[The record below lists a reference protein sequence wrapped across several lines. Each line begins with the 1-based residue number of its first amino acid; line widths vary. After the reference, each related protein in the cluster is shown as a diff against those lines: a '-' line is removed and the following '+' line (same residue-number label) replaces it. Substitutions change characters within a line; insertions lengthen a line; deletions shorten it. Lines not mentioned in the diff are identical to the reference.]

1 MVRLV
6 LEFHMPKRVLVL
18 ATGGTIAS
26 TDGENGAS
34 PTKAGDQLVEAVPE
48 LHDRVAVEHLAQRPS
63 PDMDFE
69 VLERLRDRA
78 ADHDAGVV
86 VTHGTDTMAESAY
99 YVDLV
104 RDWDVPV
111 VFTGAQR
118 RPDQPGSDGPANILA
133 AVSVA
138 EEPAVRSAG
147 GVYVCVNGEVHA
159 ALDAVK
165 AHTWRPDAFESPG
178 KGPVGTV
185 APDGFERYRELG
197 SHSSTLPDADRP
209 TCDVPIVTTAIGVDR
224 AQVDRAVDA
233 GCDGVVLQTTGL
245 GNAPESVADAVA
257 DAVEAGVPVVVTS
270 RCHAGG
276 VAAVYGGGGGYTLEQ
291 NGAVLGGDLS
301 APKARVKLL
310 VALAAGVPVADA
322 FAGD

>member
-1 MVRLV
+1 
-6 LEFHMPKRVLVL
+6 
-18 ATGGTIAS
+18 
-26 TDGENGAS
+26 
-34 PTKAGDQLVEAVPE
+34 
-48 LHDRVAVEHLAQRPS
+48 
-63 PDMDFE
+63 
-69 VLERLRDRA
+69 
-78 ADHDAGVV
+78 
-86 VTHGTDTMAESAY
+86 MAESAY

-159 ALDAVK
+159 ARDAVK

-197 SHSSTLPDADRP
+197 SLLDAPGRRPTYLRCPDSHDRDRRRPSAGRPSGRRGLRRGRPPDDRP
-209 TCDVPIVTTAIGVDR
+209 R
-224 AQVDRAVDA
+224 ER
-233 GCDGVVLQTTGL
+233 
-245 GNAPESVADAVA
+245 
-257 DAVEAGVPVVVTS
+257 AGVGRRRRRGRRRGRRSGRRHVALS
-270 RCHAGG
+270 RGGRRGRLRWGRWLHARTERRRPGWRP
-276 VAAVYGGGGGYTLEQ
+276 
-291 NGAVLGGDLS
+291 LS
-301 APKARVKLL
+301 AEGSRQTARRTPRASRLPTRSRVTESSRR
-310 VALAAGVPVADA
+310 GRTNT
-322 FAGD
+322 

>member
-1 MVRLV
+1 MS
-6 LEFHMPKRVLVL
+6 ERVLVL
-18 ATGGTIAS
+18 STGGTIAS
-26 TDGENGAS
+26 TAGESGAG
-34 PTKAGDQLVEAVPE
+34 PTKAGEQLVEAVPE
-48 LHDRVAVEHLAQRPS
+48 LHDSVEVEHLAQRPS

-86 VTHGTDTMAESAY
+86 VTHGTDTMVESAY

-104 RDWDVPV
+104 RDRDIPV

-118 RPDQPGSDGPANILA
+118 RPDQPGSDGPANIVD

-138 EEPAVRSAG
+138 EEPGARAAG
-147 GVYVCVNGEVHA
+147 GVYVCLNGEVHA
-159 ALDAVK
+159 ARDAVK

-178 KGPVGTV
+178 KGPVGAV

-197 SHSSTLPDADRP
+197 SNSATLPNADRP
-209 TCDVPIVTTAIGVDR
+209 TGDVPIVTTAIGVNR
-224 AQVDRAVDA
+224 TQVDRAVNA
-233 GCDGVVLQTTGL
+233 GCDGLVLQTTGL
-245 GNAPESVADAVA
+245 GNAPESVADGVD
-257 DAVEAGVPVVVTS
+257 DAVEAGVPVVITS

-276 VAAVYGGGGGYTLEQ
+276 VAAVYGGGGGYTLAR
-291 NGAVLGGDLS
+291 NGAVLAGDLP

-310 VALAAGVPVADA
+310 VALAGDAPVADV
-322 FAGD
+322 FAPD